1 MRNFKKAILASL
13 LFGASAMLVSTARQS
28 ADKPKILVVYPY
40 LGDQSF
46 VRMHASSVAEAAK
59 C

>member
-1 MRNFKKAILASL
+1 MRNLKKAILASP
-13 LFGASAMLVSTARQS
+13 LFGASAMLVST